1 MLRTKESST
10 SRGGRPGTPSPHPR
24 AWVAEGRLTVDG
36 ERCPSRRLP
45 ALVLFSVC
53 VHEEFSTEAEDRL
66 ALLREIVETL
76 GRGVPAG
83 VPSLW
88 VLPGGYFGFMASVGR
103 WLYLSPAIRRRTQ
116 EQLLKLVRHF
126 PRGATVAVGA
136 DTRESPL
143 VSQVVQQVWIAER
156 GSSEASL
163 SVVTRGQSS
172 LSERKVQVGPL
183 RAAFFVCGEVTGS
196 RTEENGPFA
205 VQASGEHVFLSHPAE
220 QLEDCRL
227 LVDLAH
233 HRVSG
238 SGSDSPGP
246 RMVHRRQM
254 SRFSSHGA
262 AVLTHHH
269 AGARSGERAQLK
281 HQSNWIV
288 FRGGEW
294 LEPDNVVTI

>member
-1 MLRTKESST
+1 M
-10 SRGGRPGTPSPHPR
+10 GPPHPR
-24 AWVAEGRLTVDG
+24 AWVAEGRLTLDG

-53 VHEEFSTEAEDRL
+53 VHEDFSTEVEDRL
-66 ALLREIVETL
+66 ALLRDIVETF

-88 VLPGGYFGFMASVGR
+88 VLPGGYFGFIASAGR

-116 EQLLKLVRHF
+116 ESLLKLVRHF
-126 PRGATVAVGA
+126 PRGATVALGA
-136 DTRESPL
+136 DTRESPF
-143 VSQVVQQVWIAER
+143 VSQVMQQVWIVER
-156 GSSEASL
+156 GASEPLL
-163 SVVTRGQSS
+163 SVVTRGRST
-172 LSERKVQVGPL
+172 LSERNVQVGPL
-183 RAAFFVCGEVTGS
+183 KAAFFVCGEFTGS

-205 VQASGEHVFLSHPAE
+205 VQASGERLFLSHPSE

-233 HRVSG
+233 LRVSG
-238 SGSDSPGP
+238 SVSGTPGP

-269 AGARSGERAQLK
+269 AGARSGERAQFK

-294 LEPDNVVTI
+294 LDTESVVAI